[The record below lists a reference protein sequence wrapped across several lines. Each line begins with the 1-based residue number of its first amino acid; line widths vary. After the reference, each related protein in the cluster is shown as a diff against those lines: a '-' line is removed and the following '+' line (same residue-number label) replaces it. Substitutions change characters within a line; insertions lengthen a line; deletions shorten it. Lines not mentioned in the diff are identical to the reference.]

1 MAEIGRGR
9 GKTPRGEGGAGA
21 EAPPEGGSAAPR
33 SAPVLRPVIEEAVE
47 FDAGRIS
54 ALFADLGAEGAHATI
69 ARAMD
74 ALTARL
80 SVLQAAGPD
89 AFEARAKA
97 ARRLVGIA
105 EGIGMTTLAA
115 AARAAADAAGQGDA
129 AADAAT
135 AARLMRVA
143 DRSLAAI
150 ADVDAAP
157 A

>member
-1 MAEIGRGR
+1 MAECGGGRG
-9 GKTPRGEGGAGA
+9 GTLRGEDTAEMEDRPSG
-21 EAPPEGGSAAPR
+21 EAPSPPPV
-33 SAPVLRPVIEEAVE
+33 PVLRARIQEAIE
-47 FDAGRIS
+47 FDAARIS
-54 ALFADLGAEGAHATI
+54 ALFADLGADGAHATI

-74 ALTARL
+74 ALSARL
-80 SVLQAAGPD
+80 SVLEAAPPD

-115 AARAAADAAGQGDA
+115 AARAAADAAAQGDPP
-129 AADAAT
+129 ADAAT

-143 DRSLAAI
+143 DLSLAAI

>member
-1 MAEIGRGR
+1 MAEFGGVRGGTPQGRDEADGR
-9 GKTPRGEGGAGA
+9 AWPEGEGG
-21 EAPPEGGSAAPR
+21 PPRASR
-33 SAPVLRPVIEEAVE
+33 VLRPVIDEAVE
-47 FDAGRIS
+47 FDAARIS
-54 ALFADLGAEGAHATI
+54 ALFADLGADGAHATI

-80 SVLQAAGPD
+80 SVLESAPQE

-105 EGIGMTTLAA
+105 EGIGMTTLAK
-115 AARAAADAAGQGDA
+115 AARAAADAAAQGDPP
-129 AADAAT
+129 ADAAT

-143 DRSLAAI
+143 ALSLAAI
-150 ADVDAAP
+150 AEVDAAP